1 MLTLPLIALPLC
13 STSLAVGAFSAPSAL
28 VAVLGLLPSGAGV
41 LAAAT
46 DGSPLAAT
54 AAGHLAH
61 CDPMR
66 LNDLGH
72 LLQVMGTFLGL
83 SLFSL
88 GGGNTLLSEYHH
100 ISVDQFC
107 WLSSSQ
113 FADLYALAEAAPG
126 PSSMLVGLLGMGA
139 GWPEGPAW
147 ALLSAYVAELSILLP
162 STLLMVLACLRW
174 KRLRDSPWRIAF
186 ERGLGPITL
195 GILFAVGLK
204 ILHTA
209 DTNTPGLIVSL
220 LVCVLM
226 LRTRI
231 SPLWFMA
238 VAGVLGG
245 LGVINR

>member
-1 MLTLPLIALPLC
+1 MSEL
-13 STSLAVGAFSAPSAL
+13 
-28 VAVLGLLPSGAGV
+28 
-41 LAAAT
+41 LAAA
-46 DGSPLAAT
+46 AACEP
-54 AAGHLAH
+54 AHLS
-61 CDPMR
+61 
-66 LNDLGH
+66 DLGT
-72 LLQVMGTFLGL
+72 LLQVLWQFLSL

-88 GGGNTLLSEYHH
+88 GGGNTLLAEYHH
-100 ISVDQFC
+100 LAVAQFC
-107 WLSSSQ
+107 WLTNTQ

-126 PSSMLVGLLGMGA
+126 PSSMLVGLLGLGA
-139 GWPEGPAW
+139 SWREGPFW
-147 ALLSAYVAELSILLP
+147 ALLSAYGAEAAILLP
-162 STLLMVLACLRW
+162 STLLMVTACLSW
-174 KRLRDSPWRIAF
+174 KRLEHSPWRVAF

-204 ILHTA
+204 ILRTA
-209 DTNTPGLIVSL
+209 DTNFAGLLVSV

>member
-1 MLTLPLIALPLC
+1 MPLPP
-13 STSLAVGAFSAPSAL
+13 PW
-28 VAVLGLLPSGAGV
+28 
-41 LAAAT
+41 LAAAAEA
-46 DGSPLAAT
+46 SAACVPL
-54 AAGHLAH
+54 
-61 CDPMR
+61 R
-66 LNDLGH
+66 LGDLGH
-72 LLQVMGTFLGL
+72 LLQVLGTFLGL

-100 ISVDQFC
+100 LSVEQFC
-107 WLSSSQ
+107 WLTSSQ

-139 GWPEGPAW
+139 GWPEGPWW
-147 ALLSAYVAELSILLP
+147 ALLSGYGAELAILLP
-162 STLLMVLACLRW
+162 SSLLMVLACLSW
-174 KRLRDSPWRIAF
+174 NRLRDSPWRVAF

-209 DTNTPGLIVSL
+209 DSNAAGVTVSVV
-220 LVCVLM
+220 VCVLM
-226 LRTRI
+226 LRTRL

-238 VAGVLGG
+238 IAGVLGG

>member
-1 MLTLPLIALPLC
+1 MACEPA
-13 STSLAVGAFSAPSAL
+13 
-28 VAVLGLLPSGAGV
+28 
-41 LAAAT
+41 
-46 DGSPLAAT
+46 
-54 AAGHLAH
+54 
-61 CDPMR
+61 R
-66 LNDLGH
+66 LSDLGT
-72 LLQVMGTFLGL
+72 LVQVLWQFLSL

-88 GGGNTLLSEYHH
+88 GGGNTLLAEYHH
-100 ISVDQFC
+100 LAVAQFC
-107 WLSSSQ
+107 WLTNTQ

-126 PSSMLVGLLGMGA
+126 PSSMLVGLLGLGA
-139 GWPEGPAW
+139 GWREGPFW
-147 ALLSAYVAELSILLP
+147 ALLCAYGAEAAILLP
-162 STLLMVLACLRW
+162 STLLMVMACLSW
-174 KRLRDSPWRIAF
+174 KRLEHSPWRVAF

-204 ILHTA
+204 ILRTA
-209 DTNTPGLIVSL
+209 DTNWAGVVVSV